1 MRKWLFA
8 LGLILFFVGII
19 FASSAVQLE
28 RTIRE
33 EENLIKSET
42 DTWQISNNFTQGE
55 KVKLVVDK
63 GVDWAQYL
71 EGPVVDV
78 PYNHKFVYVNITAP
92 NGEAAMFEV
101 AFAEYQGAL
110 ALYHVKIVA
119 SNGFDADNSSRGI
132 VGYVRETGLHTATVM
147 GSLPPGGS
155 PPAGLTF
162 FTIEEIV
169 FTNYPYSYLLYP
181 GVATLLAGIVLS
193 IIGKMTSKRVQRK
206 RRIRSTS

>member
-1 MRKWLFA
+1 MFA
-8 LGLILFFVGII
+8 LGLILLFVGII

-28 RTIRE
+28 KTIKE

-63 GVDWAQYL
+63 GVDWVQYL
-71 EGPVVDV
+71 EPPVVDV
-78 PYNHKFVYVNITAP
+78 PYYHKFVYVNITAP

-101 AFAEYQGAL
+101 AFAEYKGVF

-155 PPAGLTF
+155 PPTALTF
-162 FTIEEIV
+162 FTIDEIV
-169 FTNYPYSYLLYP
+169 FTNYPYSYLFYP
-181 GVATLLAGIVLS
+181 GVAALLAGVVLS